1 MRLFPLLLCFLLSC
15 SFSGQGLEEE
25 ELDIVLPTKERVNKE
40 SMIIAHQGAWREA
53 GLLENSLAA
62 FQKALDLDI
71 YGSECDVQQTKD
83 GRFVICHDDTYCGFV
98 ISETNYAILS
108 ECPLKNGELLP
119 LLGDFLNLLNKD
131 EGRVRLI
138 LDLKSCDV
146 AKLLNMIYA
155 YGVLDRVDFLTG
167 NSKIFSRLVKYGL
180 GYKTFFL
187 GGGMTPQSA
196 MKKGLG
202 GIDYSD
208 QVLSTHPEWITEA
221 QALGLK
227 VWVWTVND
235 AVTIRKYLE
244 QGVFVTTDR
253 PEMALNIEY

>member
-1 MRLFPLLLCFLLSC
+1 M
-15 SFSGQGLEEE
+15 
-25 ELDIVLPTKERVNKE
+25 
-40 SMIIAHQGAWREA
+40 
-53 GLLENSLAA
+53 SL
-62 FQKALDLDI
+62 
-71 YGSECDVQQTKD
+71 
-83 GRFVICHDDTYCGFV
+83 
-98 ISETNYAILS
+98 
-108 ECPLKNGELLP
+108 ELLP
-119 LLGDFLNLLNKD
+119 LLGDFLNLLNKN
-131 EGRVRLI
+131 EGRVRLV

-235 AVTIRKYLE
+235 AETIRKYLE